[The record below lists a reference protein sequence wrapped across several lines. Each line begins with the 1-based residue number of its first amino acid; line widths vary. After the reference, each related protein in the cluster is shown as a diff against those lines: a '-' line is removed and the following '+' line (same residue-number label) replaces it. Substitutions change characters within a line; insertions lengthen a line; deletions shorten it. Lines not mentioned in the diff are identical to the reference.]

1 MPRSGVYFARFADCK
16 LKYRRSR
23 QFTKAST
30 ESEAQRSF
38 PYSASA
44 KINAAKRRL
53 FCAVRGLQIKI
64 MKWNQL
70 LCSRRERPH
79 SSKNTEEVRTEF
91 RRDYHRIVGSA
102 SFRRLQDKAQVYPLE
117 RGDFVR
123 TRLTHSLEVS
133 SFAESLGDMIF
144 RKLESPEINAA
155 MREDCCDILRCA
167 GLIHDIGNP
176 PFGHFGEFAIRRWFK
191 DNLPILRFNG
201 KPVLEL
207 LNEQMLKDFLSFE
220 GNAQALR
227 IVTRLHCLTD
237 MNTGMNLTYALLNTI
252 IKYPVSSVGIDKNSG
267 DIRTKK
273 MGFFYAE
280 QSLFDEITHYTG
292 AEQCRYPLTF
302 ILEAADDIAY
312 LTADIEDAVSKGYL
326 DYNALTTEFDSAADS
341 YTEEQREA
349 VVIAMNKLNECKRNA
364 SEHGMPDFER
374 KAVQQWIVNLQNMLI
389 YAAADSFCDN
399 YTDIMN
405 GTFKME
411 LLSASPVQG
420 LSKLL
425 GNIAYKYAFRSK
437 NVVRSEISEHTIMNS
452 LLTDIVDMVLNFDLD
467 GSSDFCRDLSEIIS
481 ENYIAIC
488 RNKCCRASE
497 AEQCYYRIL
506 LATDCISG
514 MTDSYAEKF
523 YKMLN
528 GLGE

>member
-1 MPRSGVYFARFADCK
+1 M
-16 LKYRRSR
+16 
-23 QFTKAST
+23 
-30 ESEAQRSF
+30 
-38 PYSASA
+38 
-44 KINAAKRRL
+44 
-53 FCAVRGLQIKI
+53 
-64 MKWNQL
+64 L
-70 LCSRRERPH
+70 LCQQRERPH
-79 SSKNTEEVRTEF
+79 SSKNPEEVRTEF
-91 RRDYHRIVGSA
+91 RRDYHRIIGSA

-144 RKLESPEINAA
+144 RKLKAPGINAA

-191 DNLPILRFNG
+191 DNLPNLEFNG

-207 LNEQMLKDFLSFE
+207 LNEQMKADFLNFE

-227 IVTRLHCLTD
+227 IITRLHCLTD
-237 MNTGMNLTYALLNTI
+237 MSTGMNLTYALLNTI
-252 IKYPVSSVGIDKNSG
+252 IKYPVSSVGISKNSG

-280 QSLFDEITHYTG
+280 QNLFEDITRSTG
-292 AEQCRYPLTF
+292 AGQCRYPLTF

-312 LTADIEDAVSKGYL
+312 LTADIEDAFSKGYL
-326 DYNALTTEFDSAADS
+326 GFNTLLSEFTSLADPHADEQSKTIAA
-341 YTEEQREA
+341 
-349 VVIAMNKLNECKRNA
+349 AMNKLIESKRA
-364 SEHGMPDFER
+364 TSALGMPDFER
-374 KAVQQWIVNLQNMLI
+374 KAVQQWIVKLQNMLI
-389 YAAADSFCDN
+389 YAVCDSFCDN
-399 YTDIMN
+399 YDAIMN
-405 GTFKME
+405 GTFKTD
-411 LLSASPVQG
+411 LLGSSPAG
-420 LSKLL
+420 RLAKLL
-425 GNIAYKYAFRSK
+425 GDIAYKYAFRSK
-437 NVVRSEISEHTIMNS
+437 NVVSSEISEHTIMNS
-452 LLTDIVDMVLNFDLD
+452 LLDNIVDMALNFDLD
-467 GSSDFCRDLSEIIS
+467 GSSNFHTDLSEVLS
-481 ENYIAIC
+481 ENYVAIC
-488 RNKCCRASE
+488 RKKCLNASE

-528 GLGE
+528 GLGD